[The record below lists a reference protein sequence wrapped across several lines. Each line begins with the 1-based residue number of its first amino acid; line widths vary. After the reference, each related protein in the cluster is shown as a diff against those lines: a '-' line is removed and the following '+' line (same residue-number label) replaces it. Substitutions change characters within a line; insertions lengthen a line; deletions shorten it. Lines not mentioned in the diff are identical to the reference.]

1 MLDSMEDP
9 KKTSSDIADTKEP
22 EPELV
27 AKVVEATEI
36 EEGAEEDPLTPV
48 ALVHPEDSKKPDQTG
63 SSKKA
68 NSQAAEAPSEKKPLT
83 DVVFTGKEN
92 SLNKKGSEIESDP
105 HEVIALIVGDGEMA
119 AGQEKETGNKEKVSA
134 LVVSVLVH
142 LGIVALLA
150 LVIISA
156 PPPPPPQFIVSSLP
170 TVDDLDMEQ
179 KVIQKRTQKVAPPQA
194 SASQINIT
202 SVLAISPVALPDV
215 DSESPMT
222 AIGMGNT
229 FGMSMSL
236 ADADGAGMVSF
247 FGSRSKA
254 QKVVF
259 VVDSSASMNQKGEKG
274 KKSKH
279 QLMKE
284 ELIKTLRV
292 LPPTVEFQII
302 FFSGPA
308 WFVGE
313 KAPNP
318 KSKKD
323 DWHQLGNKNF
333 WHYKDGEPEQLPVG
347 KYIKATPSKVR
358 KVIQQI
364 EETPATYGT
373 DWRAP
378 LKMAMVMEPDI
389 IYFMTDGAVGKHP
402 KKQPVVKDVIAFNK
416 KHSRAKINAICL
428 MVPKATDMLAQLAKD
443 SKGDFTLVKEDG
455 KIVRGKDIGKG
466 K

>member
-1 MLDSMEDP
+1 
-9 KKTSSDIADTKEP
+9 
-22 EPELV
+22 
-27 AKVVEATEI
+27 
-36 EEGAEEDPLTPV
+36 
-48 ALVHPEDSKKPDQTG
+48 
-63 SSKKA
+63 
-68 NSQAAEAPSEKKPLT
+68 
-83 DVVFTGKEN
+83 
-92 SLNKKGSEIESDP
+92 
-105 HEVIALIVGDGEMA
+105 MA
-119 AGQEKETGNKEKVSA
+119 AGQEKENGTKEKISA

-142 LGIVALLA
+142 LGIVVLLA
-150 LVIISA
+150 LIITA
-156 PPPPPPQFIVSSLP
+156 VPPPSPPQLIVASLP
-170 TVDDLDMEQ
+170 SVDEFDMEQ
-179 KVIQKRTQKVAPPQA
+179 RVVQKRTQKVAPPQA
-194 SASQINIT
+194 SASQVNIT
-202 SVLAISPVALPDV
+202 SVLAVSPVALPDV

-236 ADADGAGMVSF
+236 TDADGAGMVSF

-259 VVDSSASMNQKGEKG
+259 VVDSSASMNQKGKKG

-308 WFVGE
+308 WFVGD

-323 DWHQLGNKNF
+323 DWHQLGDKNF
-333 WHYKDGEPEQLPVG
+333 WHYKDGEPKQLPVG

-358 KVIQQI
+358 KIIKQI
-364 EETPATYGT
+364 EDTPATYGT

-428 MVPKATDMLAQLAKD
+428 MVPKATEMLAQLAKD
-443 SKGDFTLVKEDG
+443 SRGDFTLVKENG
-455 KIVRGKDIGKG
+455 KIVRGKDIGKV